1 MNVLMNL
8 RMKVNFKCQT
18 GASEAGREWARKILL
33 GSKIGCAKLAFS
45 SLEAQIAGA
54 HHTYQFLGRR
64 YSLAYVFHITEKL

>member
-33 GSKIGCAKLAFS
+33 GSKIGCAKLVFS
-45 SLEAQIAGA
+45 LIEAQKRGCASV
-54 HHTYQFLGRR
+54 H
-64 YSLAYVFHITEKL
+64 